1 MFSPD
6 LAASVTTSELRQ
18 LVEGVR
24 FIEKMKDNPVNKND
38 IATET
43 APLRSLF
50 TKSIVA
56 RVDLPA
62 GTVLKEEHLTGKKPG
77 TGIPVDRLPTII
89 GRTLSRC
96 VKTDEILKDS
106 DLE

>member
-18 LVEGVR
+18 LVEGIR

-50 TKSIVA
+50 TKSIVV

-89 GRTLSRC
+89 GRTRLPLR
-96 VKTDEILKDS
+96 KNR
-106 DLE
+106 

>member
-1 MFSPD
+1 
-6 LAASVTTSELRQ
+6 LRR

-24 FIEKMKDNPVNKND
+24 FIEAMNASPVSKDNS
-38 IATET
+38 AAET
-43 APLRSLF
+43 APLRELF

-62 GTVLKEEHLTGKKPG
+62 GTILRDEHLAAKKPG
-77 TGIPVDRLPTII
+77 TGIPATRLNELAN
-89 GRTLSRC
+89 RKLKRAVAADTLLS
-96 VKTDEILKDS
+96 DD